1 MDKLKKLM
9 TNNSNNPSEPMTK
22 NSDNPSELL
31 KKLTENLE
39 PVAKSVENVLEK
51 TTLVTEPIIGRVLLL
66 PIILA
71 IVDFIVILIYLVLIV
86 IYIINPEKGF
96 GIPISR
102 NIYSIFY
109 LTTTI
114 VLFLLLV
121 GFGNPIL
128 DSIEPSPDN
137 SKTSKSKQ
145 FIDELFSYF
154 NKIISISLVPVI
166 ILETIFLVLL
176 VFIISFMFI
185 ISTSMVRTYFALQC
199 NYGQM
204 IRASWWA
211 YLVDVIMYCLLFVS
225 FICWC
230 ILQFASAFNA
240 DVKWSKLYLRRIF
253 LITFAYYILKI
264 IFSALEY
271 GISNNIMAIS
281 KWNQETNECLDKTE
295 SPPNKPINIFYL
307 FLNIMLC
314 ILIWLLILI
323 LIIGHLYVGIFF
335 SPYISKAN
343 IIVKIINDLFLF
355 ILSGTIEID
364 SIENKIKS
372 IINTISKIIP
382 GLSDK
387 VPDVIGIAKTK
398 VDEML
403 AANPD
408 TSASD
413 FVKQLIETGATSMN
427 SGSFGTDIM
436 KQMTQVT
443 QAPVPSR
450 QGNVEEPTGTTTQ
463 DKAKGSTD
471 TISQGIVE
479 EPTSTTTQGNVKELT
494 STTTQGNALL
504 YKAKVQDTAL
514 LDQTKGQGTA
524 LIGNTK
530 GELTNLLGNAVP
542 KGQGT
547 KLLGKATSLPNL
559 LSRRKI

>member
-1 MDKLKKLM
+1 MDKFKKLM
-9 TNNSNNPSEPMTK
+9 TKNSDKPSKLMTE

-31 KKLTENLE
+31 KKITGNLKPITNNMEN
-39 PVAKSVENVLEK
+39 ALEK
-51 TTLVTEPIIGRVLLL
+51 AALATEPIIGRVLFL

-71 IVDFIVILIYLVLIV
+71 IVDCIVILIYLVLIV

-128 DSIEPSPDN
+128 DKIEQLPD
-137 SKTSKSKQ
+137 SDKTSKSKQ
-145 FIDELFSYF
+145 FIDKLFSYF

-199 NYGQM
+199 KYGQM

-225 FICWC
+225 FIFWC

-240 DVKWSKLYLRRIF
+240 DVKWSKFLLRRIF

-343 IIVKIINDLFLF
+343 TIVKIITDLFLF

-408 TSASD
+408 TSAVE

-427 SGSFGTDIM
+427 SGTDIM
-436 KQMTQVT
+436 KQMKLTMTPPTHGNVEEPT
-443 QAPVPSR
+443 STTR
-450 QGNVEEPTGTTTQ
+450 QGNVEEPTSTTTQ
-463 DKAKGSTD
+463 GNVK
-471 TISQGIVE
+471 

-494 STTTQGNALL
+494 SITTQGNALL
-504 YKAKVQDTAL
+504 DEA
-514 LDQTKGQGTA
+514 KGQGTA
-524 LIGNTK
+524 LIDNTK
-530 GELTNLLGNAVP
+530 GQGNALLNKAKGQVTNLLGDAVP
-542 KGQGT
+542 KGQVT
-547 KLLGKATSLPNL
+547 NLLGKAKSLPNL